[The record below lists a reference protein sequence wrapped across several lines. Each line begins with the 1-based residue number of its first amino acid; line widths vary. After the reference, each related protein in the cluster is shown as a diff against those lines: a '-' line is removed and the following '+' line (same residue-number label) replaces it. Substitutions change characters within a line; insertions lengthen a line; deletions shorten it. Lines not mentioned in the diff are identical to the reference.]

1 MLNQLHRKKFM
12 YQKHNHIQ
20 YNILPPPNSSSFSH
34 KALFFWSGFM
44 LLGECVYLSVVER
57 NLYYSS
63 YEMLLQSRKCLSIN
77 LTTGRQ
83 GMKVRKTTVKVHVNF
98 ITSMYVWPPDFYA
111 NQLPT
116 AFYKRVKLIYL
127 STPSC
132 IIIVPW
138 KMIQSNH
145 TSNNDKHESWNV
157 CEGIKQKRV
166 KQNYLMCKQ
175 QKPTLQ

>member
-12 YQKHNHIQ
+12 YQKHNQIQ

-127 STPSC
+127 STLSC
-132 IIIVPW
+132 ITIVPW
-138 KMIQSNH
+138 CVNSRNPHYSRLKANNPMK
-145 TSNNDKHESWNV
+145 TSNSQ
-157 CEGIKQKRV
+157 I
-166 KQNYLMCKQ
+166 L
-175 QKPTLQ
+175 LQARALVQGQLF